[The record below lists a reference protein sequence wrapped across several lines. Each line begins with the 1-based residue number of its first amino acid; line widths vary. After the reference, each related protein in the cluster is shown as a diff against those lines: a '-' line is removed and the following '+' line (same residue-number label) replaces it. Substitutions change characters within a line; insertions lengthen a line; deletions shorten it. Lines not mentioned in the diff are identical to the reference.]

1 MKLKWAKLSEG
12 SEKQYTDAL
21 RVYEVQ
27 FEKLDMDYLIEW
39 SKRLGVDALLKRI
52 QEEAEV
58 LKSGF

>member
-1 MKLKWAKLSEG
+1 
-12 SEKQYTDAL
+12 
-21 RVYEVQ
+21 
-27 FEKLDMDYLIEW
+27 MDYLIEW